1 MLQVRRGEP
10 VQISYCQLVTTG
22 IQENDESRVINCSQ
36 IMESRRR
43 GQDPDAGLGAPE
55 QAAHLHTQHVQRH
68 CGEVG
73 GGGHDGPD
81 DI

>member
-22 IQENDESRVINCSQ
+22 TQENDESRVINCSQ
-36 IMESRRR
+36 IMESRRC

-55 QAAHLHTQHVQRH
+55 QAAHLHTQYVQRH